1 MQREKVGDVMA
12 FNIDTPTLVKIA
24 LIVLAIVALVAA
36 FVWLSQR
43 SRQRSRTRW
52 MTDKMK

>member
-1 MQREKVGDVMA
+1 MVFD
-12 FNIDTPTLVKIA
+12 IDAPTLAKIV

-52 MTDKMK
+52 ITDKMK